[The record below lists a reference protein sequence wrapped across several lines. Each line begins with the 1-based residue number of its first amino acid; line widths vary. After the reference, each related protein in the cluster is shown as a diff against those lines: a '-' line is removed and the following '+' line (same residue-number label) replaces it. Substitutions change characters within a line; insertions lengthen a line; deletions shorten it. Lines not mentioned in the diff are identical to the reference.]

1 MLSLLH
7 IKNVVLIDQMSLEF
21 SAGLS
26 ALTGETGAGKS
37 ILLDSLGLAL
47 GMRAEAGLVRKGTD
61 QATVSAEFEL
71 ETNHPVFDL
80 LKQQGIDAVSP
91 LILRRILGAD
101 GRSRAF
107 INDDP
112 VSVSFM
118 KEVGDSL
125 VDIHGQFET
134 YGLLNPAM
142 HRQMLDLYAGN
153 DVLLNDI
160 QFAYQMMKEAEAA
173 LVDAKDKASRAAENE
188 AYLRAS
194 VEELEK
200 LSPEE
205 GEEGDL
211 LDKRRFLQNREA
223 ILDVLGFS
231 VESLGGENGADIQI
245 GQVMRSLSRQSEKI
259 GEEKLASV
267 LEALERAAIEVQDAC
282 RKIESLQY
290 EFGGEGMT
298 LESIEDRLY
307 ALRAVARKHGC
318 QCDDLPR
325 LRGEMGD
332 KLKMVDYQENIIA
345 DLDRKIRVA
354 KENYKKIAAE
364 LHERRQAAALKIDQA
379 VNAELKPLKLDRAV
393 FETQVEANENESGWT
408 SFGADTVQ
416 FRVDTNGSGNF
427 GALNKIASGGEMA
440 RFMLALKVVLA
451 ESTKVRGV
459 YVFDEIDTGIG
470 GATASAVGARLE
482 RLATAHQVM
491 VVTHSPQVASRARCH
506 WVVSKASGGTR
517 VTPLDR
523 LSREEEIARMLAGAE
538 ITPEARAAA
547 SKLLEAS

>member
-1 MLSLLH
+1 MLTLLH

-21 SAGLS
+21 KSGLS

-61 QATVSAEFEL
+61 QAVVSAEFEL
-71 ETNHPVFDL
+71 ENNHPVFAK
-80 LKQQGIDAVSP
+80 LKEQGVEAVSP

-107 INDDP
+107 INDEP
-112 VSVSFM
+112 VSISFL

-134 YGLLNPAM
+134 YGLLNPAT
-142 HRQMLDLYAGN
+142 HREMLDLYADN
-153 DVLLNDI
+153 DALLNDM
-160 QFAYQMMKEAEAA
+160 AASYQKMKAAETA
-173 LVDAKDKASRAAENE
+173 LAEAKDKASRAAENE

-200 LSPEE
+200 LDPQE

-211 LDKRRFLQNREA
+211 LDKRKFLQNREA
-223 ILDVLGFS
+223 ILEVLGFS

-245 GQVMRSLSRQSEKI
+245 GQVMRSLARQTDKI
-259 GEEKLASV
+259 GEDKLAGV
-267 LEALERAAIEVQDAC
+267 HEALERAAIEVQEAC
-282 RKIESLQY
+282 RQIENLQY

-298 LESIEDRLY
+298 LDVIEDRLY
-307 ALRAVARKHGC
+307 ALRGVARKHGC

-325 LRGEMGD
+325 IRTEMGD
-332 KLKMVDYQENIIA
+332 KLKMVDYQDHIIA
-345 DLDRKIRVA
+345 DLEKTIRAA
-354 KENYKKIAAE
+354 KEDYKKIATK
-364 LHERRQAAALKIDQA
+364 LHDKRIAAATKIDKA
-379 VNAELKPLKLDRAV
+379 VNAELKPLKLERAV
-393 FETQVEANENESGWT
+393 FETSVVSNDNENTWT
-408 SFGADTVQ
+408 TYGFDNVQ
-416 FRVDTNGSGNF
+416 FRVSTNAGSDF
-427 GALNKIASGGEMA
+427 GPLNKIASGGEMA

-451 ESTKVRGV
+451 EAAKIHGV

-482 RLATAHQVM
+482 KLATSHQVM
-491 VVTHSPQVASRARCH
+491 VVTHSPQVASRAASH
-506 WVVSKASGGTR
+506 WVVSKATGGTR

-523 LSREEEIARMLAGAE
+523 IAREEEIARMLAGAE
-538 ITPEARAAA
+538 ITAEARAAA

>member
-1 MLSLLH
+1 MLTLLH

-21 SAGLS
+21 RSGLS

-47 GMRAEAGLVRKGTD
+47 GMRAEAGLVRKGTE
-61 QATVSAEFEL
+61 QAVVSAEFDL
-71 ETNHPVFDL
+71 EASHPVFKL
-80 LKQQGIDAVSP
+80 LKEQGVDAVSP
-91 LILRRILGAD
+91 LILRRILSAD

-107 INDDP
+107 INDEP
-112 VSVSFM
+112 VSISFM

-134 YGLLNPAM
+134 YGLLNPAT
-142 HRQMLDLYAGN
+142 HRQMLDLYAEN
-153 DVLLNDI
+153 ESLLSDI
-160 QFAYQMMKEAEAA
+160 QAAYQKMREAEAA

-194 VEELEK
+194 VQELEK
-200 LSPEE
+200 LDPQE

-211 LDKRRFLQNREA
+211 LDKRRLLQNRDA
-223 ILDVLGFS
+223 ILEVLGFA

-245 GQVMRSLSRQSEKI
+245 GQVMRTLARQTDKI
-259 GEEKLASV
+259 GEDKMASIH
-267 LEALERAAIEVQDAC
+267 EALDRAAIEVQEAC
-282 RKIESLQY
+282 RQIENLQY
-290 EFGGEGMT
+290 QFGGEGMT
-298 LESIEDRLY
+298 LDVIEDRLY
-307 ALRAVARKHGC
+307 ALRGVARKHGC

-325 LRGEMGD
+325 MRIEMGD

-345 DLDRKIRVA
+345 DLEKIIRAA
-354 KENYKKIAAE
+354 KEDYKKIAE
-364 LHERRQAAALKIDQA
+364 KLHDRREIAAKKIDKA
-379 VNAELKPLKLDRAV
+379 VNIELKPLKLERAV
-393 FETQVEANENESGWT
+393 FETQITRNENENTWT
-408 SFGADTVQ
+408 SYGFDNVQ
-416 FRVDTNGSGNF
+416 FRVSTNAGSDF
-427 GALNKIASGGEMA
+427 GPLNKIASGGEMA

-451 ESTKVRGV
+451 EAAKIQGV

-482 RLATAHQVM
+482 KLATSHQVM
-491 VVTHSPQVASRARCH
+491 VVTHSPQVASRAAMH

-523 LSREEEIARMLAGAE
+523 SSREEEIARMLAGAE
-538 ITPEARAAA
+538 ITAEARAAA